1 LTKRIQS
8 IGVLVAAGALF
19 AVPTVGQAKSDHANG
34 GNGHPHNGASGCTK
48 HPTVNKGF
56 TVRGTL
62 AEFTADNPMTT
73 NVNEASVKITVTG
86 ANRHARVSGELT
98 DQNATKP
105 GVQVKGGSYTV
116 KGNGT
121 TPDAFKVKLSG
132 YEGTDTPSVGDKVR
146 ISGKIA
152 VTRKKCA
159 AAGTSTADRY
169 GAVNVRAV
177 RIIDG
182 DPDA

>member
-1 LTKRIQS
+1 LTKRTQS
-8 IGVLVAAGALF
+8 IAAVVAAGALF

-34 GNGHPHNGASGCTK
+34 GNGHANNGARGCTK

-62 AEFTADNPMTT
+62 VSATADNPMTAA
-73 NVNEASVKITVTG
+73 NEASVKITVTG
-86 ANRHARVSGELT
+86 ANRHARLSGELT
-98 DQNATKP
+98 DQNATQA
-105 GVQVKGGSYTV
+105 GVQVKGGTYTV
-116 KGNGT
+116 TGNGT

-159 AAGTSTADRY
+159 ASGTSTADRY
-169 GAVNVRAV
+169 GAVNVRSV
-177 RIIDG
+177 KIVDS
-182 DPDA
+182 DPDQ